1 MKRNVFKLFLFINSN
16 TENLILSQD
25 LKIQAQPDLIRRALA
40 TDLQVREDF
49 AVVGRN
55 QSGRVPRII
64 LNHILY
70 YQYLMH
76 SLTSRGHSRTIEH

>member
-1 MKRNVFKLFLFINSN
+1 MKTRPALRVHRIEHRSDP
-16 TENLILSQD
+16 LSPG
-25 LKIQAQPDLIRRALA
+25 AG
-40 TDLQVREDF
+40 TSLQVREDF

-55 QSGRVPRII
+55 QSGRVARII

-76 SLTSRGHSRTIEH
+76 SSTSRVIQGHFRTLEVTTQR